1 MRTSRTPEIMGDAGA
16 MSSSRSPLREFTGPF
31 CIDDKQLYTSGVRD
45 FDRVDASVPMSLDF
59 FVPDDNV
66 PPPGVTVM
74 PCASYFPAQN
84 SSFSN

>member
-1 MRTSRTPEIMGDAGA
+1 
-16 MSSSRSPLREFTGPF
+16 MSSSRSPLHEFTGPF
-31 CIDDKQLYTSGVRD
+31 CIDDKLLYTSGVRD

-74 PCASYFPAQN
+74 PLR
-84 SSFSN
+84 